1 MTKKPNTQ
9 SAEAS
14 VDTSQLN
21 LPGVPSIPAAS
32 AFDMPT
38 RNTVDTLSVAALR
51 LPQDFG
57 SAAGVKK
64 VLTTVPFR
72 KPNGQLFFRVH
83 PEWQLNAAILQLK
96 DDGENYVVA
105 PALYAELAQEVR
117 AKRVY
122 TGVTREGTV
131 FLWPVN
137 LESED
142 GRLDSWSQSAHK
154 AAEIAVKG
162 WVRMVANRSTGGY
175 DVYEAVGQLGEP
187 SWPEMSFDEVAK
199 LAFQDRFID
208 SLSHPIL
215 KALRG
220 EQ

>member
-1 MTKKPNTQ
+1 MRTTPSVKEQLEFSFSTTPESDGATAAP
-9 SAEAS
+9 SAA
-14 VDTSQLN
+14 DY
-21 LPGVPSIPAAS
+21 I
-32 AFDMPT
+32 
-38 RNTVDTLSVAALR
+38 SVASLR
-51 LPQDFG
+51 LKQDFG

-64 VLTTVPFR
+64 VLTAIPFR

-83 PEWQLNAAILQLK
+83 PEWHLNAAILQLK
-96 DDGENYVVA
+96 DDGENYIVA
-105 PALYAELAQEVR
+105 PTLFAELAQEVR
-117 AKRVY
+117 AKKVY

-142 GRLDSWSQSAHK
+142 GRLDSWSKSAHQ
-154 AAEIAVKG
+154 AAKIAEKT
-162 WVRMVANRSTGGY
+162 WVRLVANRSTGAY
-175 DVYEAVGQLGEP
+175 DVYEATGQLGEP
-187 SWPEMSFDEVAK
+187 AWPEMTFDEVAQ
-199 LAFQDRFID
+199 LAFRDRFID

>member
-1 MTKKPNTQ
+1 MRTT
-9 SAEAS
+9 SAAQEQLKLPLDIANQLGMPGS
-14 VDTSQLN
+14 ATS
-21 LPGVPSIPAAS
+21 SAS
-32 AFDMPT
+32 AI
-38 RNTVDTLSVAALR
+38 SIAALR

-72 KPNGQLFFRVH
+72 KPNGQAFFRVH
-83 PEWQLNAAILQLK
+83 PEWRLSAAILQLK
-96 DDGENYVVA
+96 DDGENYIVA
-105 PALYAELAQEVR
+105 PDLFAELAQEVR
-117 AKRVY
+117 AKMVY
-122 TGVTREGTV
+122 TGVTRDGTI

-142 GRLDSWSQSAHK
+142 GRLDSWSQSAHQ
-154 AAEIAVKG
+154 AAKIAERG

-175 DVYEAVGQLGEP
+175 DVFQAIGELGEP
-187 SWPEMSFDEVAK
+187 AWPEMTFDDVAQ
-199 LAFQDRFID
+199 LAFRDRFID